1 MNTDTPKSAAAKTE
15 ATKTVATA
23 TKPVAKAAST
33 KKVVARTVTAKPI
46 VAKVA
51 ATKLPPSAK
60 PAASKAAANSSTK
73 VAVKKATEVKKAK
86 KETKVKVVRDSFTM
100 PQAEY
105 QQIIDIKATCLKS
118 GMHVKKSEVLRASLK
133 VLSALTA
140 NELKIVLDSL
150 DKIPTGRPKK
160 H

>member
-1 MNTDTPKSAAAKTE
+1 MNADTPKVAAAKTV
-15 ATKTVATA
+15 TGKTDAPASKTAAKKTA
-23 TKPVAKAAST
+23 TKVTPAKQAVA
-33 KKVVARTVTAKPI
+33 
-46 VAKVA
+46 
-51 ATKLPPSAK
+51 AK
-60 PAASKAAANSSTK
+60 PAAKPASKAVVKAADKK
-73 VAVKKATEVKKAK
+73 VTAVKKIK

-105 QQIIDIKATCLKS
+105 QQIADIKASCLKA
-118 GMHVKKSEVLRASLK
+118 GTHVKKSEVLRAGLK

-140 NELKIVLDSL
+140 GELKIVLNSL